1 MQADAR
7 LHPALSDV
15 RSQCSLAKTCS
26 KGCSGFS
33 KIREAVGSLCSF
45 FLLFPPQ
52 TGMASGGG
60 NTFEV
65 SVETIERLRKRRGHG
80 KGRGLSWQSLSE
92 VFYN

>member
-7 LHPALSDV
+7 LHPALSDM

-33 KIREAVGSLCSF
+33 EIREAVGSLCSF

-52 TGMASGGG
+52 TGMASGVG
-60 NTFEV
+60 TPLK
-65 SVETIERLRKRRGHG
+65 SQLRQNRKTEKKEGTWEG
-80 KGRGLSWQSLSE
+80 KGPLMAES
-92 VFYN
+92 V